1 MFFFILSKTIISDK
15 SSNKYLSLFV
25 SGMIFY
31 IILNYYI
38 NITKPEGFLEYI
50 NEYFY
55 YLLVL
60 DFIISISL
68 LNNDQ
73 VESFKEEDDE
83 EDDENYGQEKYSEED
98 KLKILQNLKNLQNKN
113 NLDIKENNNE
123 ELFLKKE
130 NMSNEKKE
138 QISKIVK
145 ESDEKEISK
154 IKENLKNEEIEKLN
168 NDDNED
174 NVDNVKNDLNDI
186 DDDDNDNDIDIDI
199 ENENQNINVKSKNS
213 EPLEDTELP
222 IFDEK

>member
-38 NITKPEGFLEYI
+38 NITKPDGFLEYI

-73 VESFKEEDDE
+73 VENFKEEDDDE
-83 EDDENYGQEKYSEED
+83 DENFGQEKYSEED

-113 NLDIKENNNE
+113 NLDVKENNNE

-130 NMSNEKKE
+130 TISNEKKE
-138 QISKIVK
+138 EMNKIVK
-145 ESDEKEISK
+145 ENDEKEITK
-154 IKENLKNEEIEKLN
+154 IKKNLKNEEIEKINNENEVKEDLN
-168 NDDNED
+168 NPDPDDD
-174 NVDNVKNDLNDI
+174 IDIDNDI
-186 DDDDNDNDIDIDI
+186 DIDIDI

>member
-31 IILNYYI
+31 IILHYYI

-73 VESFKEEDDE
+73 VENFKEEDDE
-83 EDDENYGQEKYSEED
+83 DDDENFGQEKYSEED

-113 NLDIKENNNE
+113 NSDIKENNNE

-130 NMSNEKKE
+130 TISNEKKE
-138 QISKIVK
+138 EIKKIVK

-154 IKENLKNEEIEKLN
+154 IKENLKNEEIKKLN
-168 NDDNED
+168 NEKEEEDQNDKDDEE
-174 NVDNVKNDLNDI
+174 
-186 DDDDNDNDIDIDI
+186 DIDIDI
-199 ENENQNINVKSKNS
+199 ENENQNINIKNKNS